1 MSTLK
6 ELLAKESPESRQLIE
21 EKTEAILQ
29 EIMLSKLREELNISQ
44 TELAR
49 TMGVSQPTLAKIENT
64 ENDPRLSTLKR
75 YIKALGGEV
84 SINVTLSNGKH
95 VAFQL

>member
-1 MSTLK
+1 MSTFE
-6 ELLAKESPESRQLIE
+6 ELFAKQSPESQQRIIE
-21 EKTEAILQ
+21 KSDAIIQ

>member
-1 MSTLK
+1 MTD
-6 ELLAKESPESRQLIE
+6 
-21 EKTEAILQ
+21 T
-29 EIMLSKLREELNISQ
+29 IS
-44 TELAR
+44 
-49 TMGVSQPTLAKIENT
+49 KIENT